1 MGNMLNVPKVE
12 MCCTAADT
20 DVPEDMI
27 SPDLAQALFMH
38 EVPVHVNATME
49 DEIGQAVASLKAER
63 RKKENGQEEHAVRR
77 QLLAAVQQDDA
88 PAVLQFVADGV
99 NSVDMG
105 EAMRLAAGRGSSSVV
120 RELVAVG
127 LSVNEGVE
135 GSGFTP
141 LQLAAAGGHVVV
153 CELLLDALADVHRQ
167 VDGITAL
174 SLARKMGNVE
184 VEEVIERHVAALL
197 MQDQGNAAD
206 ETAQYRRAHV
216 LPRVS
221 AVLSEAVLQAGPLD
235 DSVKEDVSY
244 AEEVDSEII
253 SNNAQNLLVEATRAN
268 VSEEAPGAADAAS
281 NAEAEEVGTAL
292 GGGTSAEEESQTKL
306 EMRGDLKKELFF
318 SSSSQP
324 ETKLEEESEMQP
336 L

>member
-1 MGNMLNVPKVE
+1 MGNVPGVAKVDGL
-12 MCCTAADT
+12 CCTSPDAE
-20 DVPEDMI
+20 VPEDMI
-27 SPDLAQALFMH
+27 SPDLAQALFLH
-38 EVPVHVNATME
+38 EVPVHVNATLE
-49 DEIGQAVASLKAER
+49 EEAVTSLKAD
-63 RKKENGQEEHAVRR
+63 KKKADGSEKEEQVVRR
-77 QLLAAVQQDDA
+77 QLLTAVQHDDA
-88 PAVLQFVADGV
+88 PVVLQFVADGV
-99 NSVDMG
+99 DAVDIG
-105 EAMRLAAGRGSSSVV
+105 EALRLAAGRGSASVV

-127 LSVNEGVE
+127 LSVNEGCE

-206 ETAQYRRAHV
+206 EAAQYRRAHV

-221 AVLSEAVLQAGPLD
+221 AVLSEAVLQAVPLE
-235 DSVKEDVSY
+235 DSEDMSSVTY
-244 AEEVDSEII
+244 AEEVDSEVI
-253 SNNAQNLLVEATRAN
+253 SNQTQHVAVDKQ
-268 VSEEAPGAADAAS
+268 VSRGTSTEEAQLSKEAVDTEAAEAAAAAPEAAAPETFNAKADAA
-281 NAEAEEVGTAL
+281 
-292 GGGTSAEEESQTKL
+292 TKK
-306 EMRGDLKKELFF
+306 GA
-318 SSSSQP
+318 
-324 ETKLEEESEMQP
+324 SEDRQMKP

>member
-1 MGNMLNVPKVE
+1 MGNLPLAPKVDTF
-12 MCCTAADT
+12 CCNSPDAE
-20 DVPEDMI
+20 VPDDMI
-27 SPDLAQALFMH
+27 SPDLAQALFLH
-38 EVPVHVNATME
+38 EVPVHVNATLE
-49 DEIGQAVASLKAER
+49 DEAVTSLRAD
-63 RKKENGQEEHAVRR
+63 KKKKQEGSEKEEQVVRR
-77 QLLAAVQQDDA
+77 QLLTAVQHDDA
-88 PAVLQFVADGV
+88 PVVLQFVADGV
-99 NSVDMG
+99 DAVDMG
-105 EAMRLAAGRGSSSVV
+105 EALRLAAGRGSASVV

-127 LSVNEGVE
+127 LSVNEGCE

-206 ETAQYRRAHV
+206 EAAQYRRAHV

-221 AVLSEAVLQAGPLD
+221 AVLSEAVLQAVPLE
-235 DSVKEDVSY
+235 DSEDLSQVTY
-244 AEEVDSEII
+244 AEEVDSEVI
-253 SNNAQNLLVEATRAN
+253 SNHTTHVTVDKLVSRGASA
-268 VSEEAPGAADAAS
+268 EEDQLSKEAADTETAEAAAAAPETS
-281 NAEAEEVGTAL
+281 NAEADAATTQGA
-292 GGGTSAEEESQTKL
+292 SDDRQMK
-306 EMRGDLKKELFF
+306 
-318 SSSSQP
+318 
-324 ETKLEEESEMQP
+324 P